1 MRQRLL
7 GCWAIAALL
16 VPVVACGTN
25 APPTSDGVGTE
36 AAASDAAGSS
46 PYSHETLQI
55 GGREAISVRIPG
67 DPDYLA
73 ADDEHVYVRGARA
86 FHVLD
91 PETAEVLSF
100 FEIDADPCNGVGAEA
115 GTVWTCSGTDVVRV
129 EAGSDEVQSR
139 FPVTKASEQGHLVIG
154 FGQVWVLLGDG
165 SSLLGIDTDSNE
177 PGEPIVL
184 PVRGT
189 DLAISADRIWVVSGL
204 DNAVVEVDPSSG
216 AVGRRIDGIPGARA
230 AVAVPGALWVGGAS
244 ASYRIDVAT
253 GAVTATVDGGVGY
266 VGAITADDS
275 SVWVRRGGVTLQRL
289 DAATGALLEEISE
302 PISDDVAGG
311 GGDALVA
318 FGALWVT
325 FFDDATLIRIPL
337 N

>member
-7 GCWAIAALL
+7 GCCAIACLL
-16 VPVVACGTN
+16 VSIVGCGNN
-25 APPTSDGVGTE
+25 ASPTTE
-36 AAASDAAGSS
+36 SGEESAASESAESS
-46 PYSHETLQI
+46 PYSYDTLEI

-73 ADDEHVYVRGARA
+73 ADDEHVYVRGARGFNA
-86 FHVLD
+86 LD
-91 PETAEVLSF
+91 PETAEVLSS
-100 FEIDADPCNGVGAEA
+100 FEIDGQPCNGVGAAA
-115 GTVWTCSGTDVVRV
+115 GTVWTCSGTDVVGV
-129 EAGSDEVQSR
+129 EAGSDDVQAR
-139 FPVTKASEQGHLVIG
+139 LPVTKASEQGHLVIG
-154 FGQVWVLLGDG
+154 FGRVWVLLGDG
-165 SSLLGIDTDSNE
+165 GSLLGIDTDSNE
-177 PGEPIVL
+177 PGEAIVL

-189 DLAISADRIWVVSGL
+189 DLAISADRIWVVSSL
-204 DNAVVEVDPSSG
+204 ENAVVEVDPSSG
-216 AVGRRIDGIPGARA
+216 AVGRRIDGLTGARA

-253 GAVTATVDGGVGY
+253 GAVTATVNGGVGY
-266 VGAITADDS
+266 VGAISADDS
-275 SVWVRRGGVTLQRL
+275 SVWVRKGGVTLQHL

-337 N
+337 G

>member
-1 MRQRLL
+1 
-7 GCWAIAALL
+7 
-16 VPVVACGTN
+16 
-25 APPTSDGVGTE
+25 
-36 AAASDAAGSS
+36 
-46 PYSHETLQI
+46 
-55 GGREAISVRIPG
+55 
-67 DPDYLA
+67 
-73 ADDEHVYVRGARA
+73 
-86 FHVLD
+86 
-91 PETAEVLSF
+91 
-100 FEIDADPCNGVGAEA
+100 
-115 GTVWTCSGTDVVRV
+115 
-129 EAGSDEVQSR
+129 
-139 FPVTKASEQGHLVIG
+139 
-154 FGQVWVLLGDG
+154 
-165 SSLLGIDTDSNE
+165 
-177 PGEPIVL
+177 
-184 PVRGT
+184 
-189 DLAISADRIWVVSGL
+189 
-204 DNAVVEVDPSSG
+204 
-216 AVGRRIDGIPGARA
+216 RIDGIPGARA